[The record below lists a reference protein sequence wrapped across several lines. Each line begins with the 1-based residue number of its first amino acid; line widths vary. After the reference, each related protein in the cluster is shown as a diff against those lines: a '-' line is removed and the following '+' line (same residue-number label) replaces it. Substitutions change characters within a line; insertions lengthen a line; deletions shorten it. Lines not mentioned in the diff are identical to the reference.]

1 MMLHLPYG
9 VLGRNLPGKPHQYFI
24 VPLWLSLHFVSH
36 WEHDPEFHTVSLS
49 LEQNSAAPF

>member
-9 VLGRNLPGKPHQYFI
+9 DLGRNLPGKPQQYFI
-24 VPLWLSLHFVSH
+24 VFLLLSLYTVSH
-36 WEHDPEFHTVSLS
+36 WEHDPEAVSLS